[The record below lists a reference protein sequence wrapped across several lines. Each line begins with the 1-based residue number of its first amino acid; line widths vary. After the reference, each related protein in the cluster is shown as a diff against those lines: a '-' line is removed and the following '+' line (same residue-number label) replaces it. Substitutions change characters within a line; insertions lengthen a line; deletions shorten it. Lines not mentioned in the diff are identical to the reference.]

1 MELHI
6 NHAVARCNQGMA
18 HTFMQSLNFG
28 SGIRIIRDHS
38 EGIDK
43 SSREALSTCSKH
55 SFTDRLVAVKKMGQ

>member
-6 NHAVARCNQGMA
+6 NHMVARCNQGA
-18 HTFMQSLNFG
+18 ADTFMQFLNFG

-43 SSREALSTCSKH
+43 SSKEALSTCSKH
-55 SFTDRLVAVKKMGQ
+55 SFSDRLVAVKQMGQ

>member
-55 SFTDRLVAVKKMGQ
+55 